1 MTDEV
6 HQSGQQYKRVEITDH
21 RVGFVLVDDDGS
33 RWSSHL
39 ILDDDRVTLI
49 DPWRW
54 PHAKELVTRVL
65 DEAGERPLRDVILLS
80 DLRGA
85 LSAIPVLEASFG
97 PFALHCPGNV
107 AELLRGEPSDVQMK
121 PAAGISEAVSLS
133 ADGALRLMAAT
144 TAESR
149 EILVCIDDTAG
160 LLYAPAGWNIN
171 APDSAGSDVGRIRP
185 VTMETIARRFEL
197 TAIRLT
203 HEGLPDAGTTG
214 ADHTAPS
221 GGEPS
226 PFCPVTKLPSVSRFR
241 ATVEGMDPEV
251 LEKIW
256 LLTVGAD
263 RIESIN
269 SSYGRQA
276 GDDVLRV
283 IARILDFVRASR
295 GHPTDKTM
303 FRLDGPVLA
312 YIFQGTLREAMEISE
327 SIRKEVGDSESFFE
341 SLSASVGMVS
351 GNEILDTE
359 KSGEELRRSI
369 ESVGL
374 SRLRIAR
381 QSGGNTVC
389 AASPTGDSGTAASG
403 TVLLVDPEVSRL
415 RPLIRNLE
423 RLGMSVVTATE
434 GVEAMQVVSQIV
446 PDVILAEV
454 TVPKL
459 DGFALKERLSR
470 SSELSSIP
478 FVLVSHRKNDALIR
492 RAASLGILHYY
503 RKPLSSVEV
512 SGLVRNL
519 VKQGGS

>member
-1 MTDEV
+1 MTDEI
-6 HQSGQQYKRVEITDH
+6 QQPQQRYKRIEITEH
-21 RVGFVLVDDDGS
+21 RICLVFTDDVGA

-39 ILDDDRVTLI
+39 ILDEERIILI

-54 PHAKELVTRVL
+54 PHAKELATRVREECGGRRL
-65 DEAGERPLRDVILLS
+65 GDVILLS

-97 PFALHCPGNV
+97 PFTLHCPRNV
-107 AELLRGEPSDVQMK
+107 AELLRGGPPDIQIK
-121 PAAGISEAVSLS
+121 PAAGISEAVSLA
-133 ADGALRLMAAT
+133 ADGALRLVEAT

-149 EILVCIDDTAG
+149 EILVCIDDAAG
-160 LLYAPAGWNIN
+160 LLYAPAGWSIN
-171 APDSAGSDVGRIRP
+171 APDSAGSDVGTIRP

-203 HEGLPDAGTTG
+203 HEGIRGVSTPAGETSAAGT
-214 ADHTAPS
+214 
-221 GGEPS
+221 PS
-226 PFCPVTKLPSVSRFR
+226 PFCPVTRLPSVSRFR
-241 ATVEGMDPEV
+241 GTLEAMPAAE
-251 LEKIW
+251 LEKTW

-295 GHPTDKTM
+295 GHPTDRTM

-312 YIFQGTLREAMEISE
+312 YMFQGTLREAMEISE
-327 SIRKEVGDSESFFE
+327 AIRKEVSDSESFFE

-351 GNEILDTE
+351 GNEILDAD
-359 KSGEELRRSI
+359 KSGEELRRSM

-389 AASPTGDSGTAASG
+389 AASPAGASGTAASG

-478 FVLVSHRKNDALIR
+478 FVLVSHRKNDALIQ

-519 VKQGGS
+519 VQQGGS

>member
-1 MTDEV
+1 MTEEI
-6 HQSGQQYKRVEITDH
+6 QQPQQRYTRVEITEH
-21 RVGFVLVDDDGS
+21 RISLVFSDYDGS
-33 RWSSHL
+33 SWSSHL
-39 ILDDDRVTLI
+39 VLDDERVILI

-54 PHAKELVTRVL
+54 PHTKELVRRVR
-65 DEAGERPLRDVILLS
+65 EECGERRVSDVILLS

-85 LSAIPVLEASFG
+85 LSAVPVLETSFG
-97 PFALHCPGNV
+97 PFTLHCPRGV
-107 AELLRGEPSDVQMK
+107 AELLRGKPSEIQLA
-121 PAAGISEAVSLS
+121 PAAGLSEAVSLS
-133 ADGALRLMAAT
+133 ADGALRLMEAT
-144 TAESR
+144 TAEGR
-149 EILVCIDDTAG
+149 GIVLGIDDAAG
-160 LLYAPAGWNIN
+160 VLYAPAGWNIN
-171 APDSAGSDVGRIRP
+171 ASDSAGSDIGTTRP

-203 HEGLPDAGTTG
+203 HEGLQG
-214 ADHTAPS
+214 ADTSTLATATTA
-221 GGEPS
+221 GAEPS
-226 PFCPVTKLPSVSRFR
+226 PFCPVTRLPSVSRFR
-241 ATVEGMDPEV
+241 ATVEQMSADK
-251 LEKIW
+251 LEKTW

-295 GHPTDKTM
+295 GHPTDRTM

-312 YIFQGTLREAMEISE
+312 YMFQGTLREAMEISE

-351 GNEILDTE
+351 GNEILDSD
-359 KSGEELRRSI
+359 KSGEELRRSM

-403 TVLLVDPEVSRL
+403 TVLLVDPEASRL

-423 RLGMSVVTATE
+423 RLGVSVVTATE

-446 PDVILAEV
+446 PDVILSEV

-478 FVLVSHRKNDALIR
+478 FVLMSHRKNEALIR

-519 VKQGGS
+519 VQQGGG